1 MVRSEHARTK
11 DHLVRHQRPLLL
23 ALLLVLAS
31 ACQPSVE
38 ERQGVDNVTA
48 RASRDLLAA
57 HVQTLAGEI
66 GERNVFLPAALQA
79 AADYIESEWRRQG
92 YEVERQWYETYGVD
106 CANLEVT
113 RTGTVA
119 PKEILLIGAHY
130 DSVKGSPGANDNGT
144 GVAALLEL
152 SRMFIEVEPEISVRF
167 VAFVNEEPPFFYWNN
182 MGSMVY
188 AKAAKERGDRI
199 RGMVS
204 IETVGYYSEEPGSQR
219 YPPLFRLFFPDRGN
233 FIGLVSNFRSRSWLK
248 QTVEAFKT
256 HSDIPTQHVAMFEA
270 VPGIGWSD
278 HLSFW
283 RQGWPALMITDTAP
297 YRYPYYHTAEDTPDK
312 VVYETLTR
320 LTEGLFGTF
329 VTLAGSDL
337 SK

>member
-1 MVRSEHARTK
+1 
-11 DHLVRHQRPLLL
+11 VRHPRLQLL
-23 ALLLVLAS
+23 AAPLVLVL
-31 ACQPSVE
+31 ACQPSIDQTQEVASVTVE
-38 ERQGVDNVTA
+38 
-48 RASRDLLAA
+48 ASRDRLAA
-57 HVQTLAGEI
+57 HVETLAGEI
-66 GERNVFLPAALQA
+66 GERNVFLPEALQT
-79 AADYIESEWRRQG
+79 AADYIESEWREQG
-92 YEVERQWYETYGVD
+92 YQVERQWYETHGVE

-119 PKEILLIGAHY
+119 PEEILLIGAHY
-130 DSVKGSPGANDNGT
+130 DSVHGSPGANDNGT

-152 SRMFIEVEPEISVRF
+152 SRLFIEIEPEISVRF

-188 AKAAKERGDRI
+188 AEAAKKRGDQI

-204 IETVGYYSEEPGSQR
+204 IETVGYYSDEPGSQR

-233 FIGLVSNFRSRSWLK
+233 FIGFVSNFRSRPWLK
-248 QTVEAFKT
+248 QTVRAFKA
-256 HSDIPTQHVAMFEA
+256 HSDIPEQHVAMFEA

-297 YRYPYYHTAEDTPDK
+297 YRYPHYHTAEDTPDK
-312 VVYETLTR
+312 VDYETLTR
-320 LTEGLFGTF
+320 LTDGLFGTF
-329 VTLAGSDL
+329 VTLARSET
-337 SK
+337 

>member
-11 DHLVRHQRPLLL
+11 DHLVRHQRPYLL
-23 ALLLVLAS
+23 ALLLVLGP
-31 ACQPSVE
+31 ACQPSIE
-38 ERQGVDNVTA
+38 EGQEVDTVTA
-48 RASRDLLAA
+48 RVSRDLLVA
-57 HVQTLAGEI
+57 HVETLAGEI
-66 GERNVFLPAALQA
+66 GERNVFLPEALQA
-79 AADYIESEWRRQG
+79 AADYIEAEWRRQG
-92 YEVERQWYETYGVD
+92 YEVERQWYETHGLE

-113 RTGTVA
+113 RRGTAA
-119 PKEILLIGAHY
+119 PDEILLIGAHY
-130 DSVKGSPGANDNGT
+130 DSVHGSPGANDNGT

-152 SRMFIEVEPEISVRF
+152 SRMFIEAEPEISVRF

-188 AKAAKERGDRI
+188 AEAAKQRGDRI

-204 IETVGYYSEEPGSQR
+204 LETVGYYSDEPGSQR

-233 FIGLVSNFRSRSWLK
+233 FIGFVSNFRSRSWLK
-248 QTVEAFKT
+248 ETVEAFKT
-256 HSDIPTQHVAMFEA
+256 HSDIPEQHVAMFES

-297 YRYPYYHTAEDTPDK
+297 YRYPHYHTAEDTPDK
-312 VVYETLTR
+312 VDYETLTR
-320 LTEGLFGTF
+320 LTDGLFGTF
-329 VTLAGSDL
+329 VTLAGS
-337 SK
+337 

>member
-1 MVRSEHARTK
+1 MTV
-11 DHLVRHQRPLLL
+11 Q
-23 ALLLVLAS
+23 
-31 ACQPSVE
+31 
-38 ERQGVDNVTA
+38 
-48 RASRDLLAA
+48 ASRDLLAA
-57 HVQTLAGEI
+57 HVETLAGEI
-66 GERNVFLPAALQA
+66 GERNVFLPDALQA

-92 YEVERQWYETYGVD
+92 YTVERQWYETHGVE

-113 RTGTVA
+113 RTGTEA
-119 PKEILLIGAHY
+119 PEEILLIGAHY
-130 DSVKGSPGANDNGT
+130 DSVHGSPGANDNGT

-188 AKAAKERGDRI
+188 AEAAKERGDRI

-204 IETVGYYSEEPGSQR
+204 IETVGYYSDEPGSQR

-233 FIGLVSNFRSRSWLK
+233 FIGFVSNFRSRSWLK
-248 QTVEAFKT
+248 QTVEVFKA
-256 HSDIPTQHVAMFEA
+256 HSDIPEQHVSMFES

-297 YRYPYYHTAEDTPDK
+297 YRYPHYHTAEDTPDK
-312 VVYETLTR
+312 VDYETLTR
-320 LTEGLFGTF
+320 LTDGLFGTF
-329 VTLAGSDL
+329 VTLAEEGD
-337 SK
+337 